1 MINIYLDGTLVVSD
15 CTKTIK
21 MTKENPGLTKKGEYS
36 LEIEFPLSVSSNK
49 SFFGPI
55 NRSEVS
61 NMTVKHSAKIYDG
74 SRLLVSGQSVITSIT
89 DDTAKVQIKTIFGN
103 ALEVDERF
111 IDEIQLGYITFR
123 TPEFPASQAYRM
135 NVVEGD
141 PHDTLVSVVSHG
153 VKYRSLIGIA
163 FGVNKEAT
171 SPEDVSLS
179 DGVRVYEGE
188 DDTHGIDCALP
199 ERVGLNHLGED
210 GKVIFVPVYDT
221 TNNKEVNY
229 QRFMGY
235 ERLQRPE
242 AMQVNLKWLMERVFT
257 KLGYSVD
264 WTGLRVDSGLLN
276 SLYIANAC
284 VSCEI
289 RHVLPHW
296 TVSEFVEQLSIF
308 FNHTIFVSNSTV
320 MFMSNA
326 LQIDTL
332 TRIDIEDDIE
342 KEISEEA
349 EDISFATTHNI
360 KYKKSE
366 EHDYD
371 FVDEDIMESF
381 EHIEVEG
388 RTEAENV
395 GNSLNTEFEETDDT
409 TGHGSFGGGGSYE
422 GGGSGSGTIPY
433 YDSRYIYVTPGG
445 FYCRGTD
452 PVTGVTGLVKINHFG
467 QLTHDENSEKYT
479 ELKISPV
486 AIEAYDENC
495 HESAEWHFPISHI
508 HTTNIRL
515 LDPVP
520 HKALRPKL
528 ANKRTFPV
536 SRFVWSTI
544 QSGASEITQPEDL
557 LQLFIYDGYTHKMR
571 SDWENGTTCVPF
583 TDVEYKQI
591 PGVSESPD
599 SRPSYSLS
607 LDRSSA
613 TESIAKLQVNSVKI
627 DLNKKE
633 TFRFV
638 ANTPPDVSGV
648 FLIRGKKY
656 LCEKVEYDI
665 TDSGVHPLMTG
676 YFYEIVE

>member
-1 MINIYLDGTLVVSD
+1 MILIYLDGTLVVSD
-15 CTKTIK
+15 STKTIK

-36 LEIEFPLSVSSNK
+36 LEIEFPMSIPDNK
-49 SFFGPI
+49 NFFGPI
-55 NRSEVS
+55 NRSEVT
-61 NMTVKHSAKIYDG
+61 NMTVTHSAEIYDG
-74 SRLLVSGQSVITSIT
+74 SRLLVRGQSMITSIT
-89 DDTAKVQIKTIFGN
+89 DDTAKVQVKTVFGN
-103 ALEVDERF
+103 ALEVDERY
-111 IDEIQLGYITFR
+111 IDEIQLGYVTFNF
-123 TPEFPASQAYRM
+123 TPEFPASEAYRM
-135 NVVEGD
+135 NIVEGD
-141 PHDTLVSVVSHG
+141 PHDTPVSVVSHG

-179 DGVRVYEGE
+179 DGGRVYEGE

-210 GKVIFVPVYDT
+210 GKIIFIPVYDI
-221 TNNKEVNY
+221 TNGKEVNR

-235 ERLQRPE
+235 ERLQCPE
-242 AMQVNLKWLMERVFT
+242 AMQVNLKWLVERVFT

-264 WTGLRVDSGLLN
+264 WTGLSVDSGLLN

-284 VSCEI
+284 ISCEI

-296 TVSEFVEQLSIF
+296 TVSEFVNQLSVF
-308 FNHTIFVSNSTV
+308 FNHTIYVSGSEVKFT
-320 MFMSNA
+320 SNA
-326 LQIDTL
+326 LQINTINKL
-332 TRIDIEDDIE
+332 DIEDGIE
-342 KEISEEA
+342 KEIGEEA
-349 EDISFATTHNI
+349 EDISFATTHNVE
-360 KYKKSE
+360 YKKSE

-371 FVDEDIMESF
+371 FVDQDIMDSF
-381 EHIEVEG
+381 EHIEVED

-409 TGHGSFGGGGSYE
+409 TGHGSYGGDGSFGGGG
-422 GGGSGSGTIPY
+422 

-452 PVTGVTGLVKINHFG
+452 PVTGVAGLVKINHFG
-467 QLTHDENSEKYT
+467 QLTHDENSEEYT

-495 HESAEWHFPISHI
+495 HESAEWHYPLTPIH
-508 HTTNIRL
+508 HTYIRL

-536 SRFVWSTI
+536 SQSVWSTI
-544 QSGASEITQPEDL
+544 QSGDSEITQPEDL

-571 SDWENGTTCVPF
+571 SDWENGTTCAPF
-583 TDVEYKQI
+583 TDAEYKQI
-591 PGVSESPD
+591 PGISEKPD
-599 SRPSYSLS
+599 TRPDYSLS
-607 LDRSSA
+607 INRSTSA
-613 TESIAKLQVNSVKI
+613 ASIAELQGNSVKI
-627 DLNKKE
+627 NLTKKE
-633 TFRFV
+633 RFKFLSS
-638 ANTPPDVSGV
+638 TPPDTSGV